1 MKAEEQVNS
10 LSGLQFFK
18 RKQIEF
24 CELASLVDLTVTS
37 IVGLFCLFGWFF
49 GRFFF
54 FNCNMWKKQQCY
66 NHSCRLKVA

>member
-1 MKAEEQVNS
+1 MKKISFVNS

-37 IVGLFCLFGWFF
+37 IVGLFCLVGWFF

-54 FNCNMWKKQQCY
+54 FFQ
-66 NHSCRLKVA
+66 L

>member
-1 MKAEEQVNS
+1 MKKISFVNS

-54 FNCNMWKKQQCY
+54 FSIVTCGRNSGVTTI
-66 NHSCRLKVA
+66 HAG